1 MSTPVPI
8 FKPRTE
14 SGLRAWS
21 ANFLQKVSGT
31 PMAFGITVPQV
42 AHYQTLH
49 DEFATRFAAANNPN
63 TNCKATVAAKN
74 LAKELLLNSD
84 GGAWDLVNIIQA
96 FPGTTDAMRG
106 TLGLRLVDVPPVR
119 TARPDRAPQLAIM
132 FSSGRVLKLRLR
144 DQEHSTRRG
153 KPDGVIGAT
162 VLYFV
167 GDQTPEEFSQW
178 IFAMNTSRALFD
190 LVLPPSVPA
199 GSKVWLT
206 AFWFNA
212 RMQTSPAA
220 TLKCARVG
228 EGLALAA

>member
-1 MSTPVPI
+1 MSTPIPI

-14 SGLRAWS
+14 GDLRAWS

-31 PMAFGITVPQV
+31 PLAFGLSVPQI

-49 DEFATRFAAANNPN
+49 DEFAARFAAASNPT
-63 TNCKATVAAKN
+63 TNSKATVAAKN
-74 LAKELLLNSD
+74 LAKQRLLDSD
-84 GGAWDLVNIIQA
+84 GGAWDLVNIVQA

-106 TLGLRLVDVPPVR
+106 TLGLRLLDVSPVR

-132 FSSGRVLKLRLR
+132 FTSGRVLKLRLR

-162 VLYFV
+162 VLYCV
-167 GDQTPEEFSQW
+167 GDHTPEEFSQW
-178 IFAMNTSRALFD
+178 MFAMNTSKALFD
-190 LVLPPSVPA
+190 LVLPASVPA

-220 TLKCARVG
+220 TLKCTRVG